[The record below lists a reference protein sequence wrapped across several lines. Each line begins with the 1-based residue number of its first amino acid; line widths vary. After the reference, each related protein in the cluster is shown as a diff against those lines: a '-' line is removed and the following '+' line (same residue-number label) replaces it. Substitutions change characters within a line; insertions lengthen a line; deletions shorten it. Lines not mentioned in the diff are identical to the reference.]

1 MQTECKDRLTDA
13 LRTRK
18 DRVPA
23 GERTR
28 RRILTR
34 AVEIASLEGL
44 EGLTIGR
51 LAGDLSVSK
60 SGLFAHFG
68 SKEEL
73 QLQTIEFGIDRFF
86 DEVVAPVITVE
97 QGLPRLTAMME
108 AWTSYVERGVFP
120 GGCFFAAA
128 SLEFD
133 GRPGAV
139 RDRVAGALH
148 WWFTAIQEEI
158 EMACRLG
165 QLPGE
170 LDSRQLAFELHAAV
184 QEANWGFQM
193 FGKSEWFQRARKSIQ
208 ATLARATAGELAV
221 SN

>member
-1 MQTECKDRLTDA
+1 MQIGQKDRLIDA
-13 LRTRK
+13 LRSRA
-18 DRVPA
+18 DRIPA
-23 GERTR
+23 GEGAR
-28 RRILTR
+28 RRILER

-51 LAGDLSVSK
+51 LAAELSISK
-60 SGLFAHFG
+60 SGLFSHFG

-73 QLQTIEFGIDRFF
+73 QLQTIEFAIDRFF
-86 DEVVAPVITVE
+86 NEVIAPVVSLE
-97 QGLPRLTAMME
+97 PGLPRLTAMID
-108 AWTSYVERGVFP
+108 AWISYVERSVFP

-139 RDRVAGALH
+139 RDRVAAALH

-158 EMACRLG
+158 ETARVLG
-165 QLPGE
+165 HFRKD
-170 LDSRQLAFELHAAV
+170 LDSSQLAFELHASV

-193 FGKSEWFQRARKSIQ
+193 FRKPEWFVRARRSTRTALTRSAAGKSAS
-208 ATLARATAGELAV
+208 
-221 SN
+221 SS

>member
-1 MQTECKDRLTDA
+1 MQTEHQDRLIDA
-13 LRTRK
+13 LRTRR
-18 DRVPA
+18 DRIPP

-28 RRILTR
+28 RRILAR

-51 LAGDLSVSK
+51 LAAELSVSK

-73 QLQTIEFGIDRFF
+73 QLQTIEFAIDRFF
-86 DEVVAPVITVE
+86 DEVIAPVVSVE
-97 QGLPRLTAMME
+97 RGLPRLTAIME

-139 RDRVAGALH
+139 RERVAGALH
-148 WWFTAIQEEI
+148 WWFAAVQEEI
-158 EMACRLG
+158 DAARSLG
-165 QLPGE
+165 QFPGE
-170 LDSRQLAFELHAAV
+170 LDSGQLAFELHAAV

-193 FGKSEWFQRARKSIQ
+193 FGKPEWFQRARKLIQ
-208 ATLARATAGELAV
+208 STLARATAGELAI